1 MIGHTRSRRRG
12 SERLKERTAE
22 ARGGPRV
29 FLLSQSRLANP
40 DTAAAEVAR
49 LATFL
54 EVSPG
59 NEQMI
64 ARAQSA
70 AANAIAD
77 VTMLEAERQSM
88 ASQAN
93 GKNACCLK
101 QELAARNGL
110 DKSDRMHANFV
121 EISIPTY
128 SIYVYLSI

>member
-1 MIGHTRSRRRG
+1 MPRIFRDILLNDGDSSNYFELSVYTIGAPRHAVPGDGLARSSHR
-12 SERLKERTAE
+12 
-22 ARGGPRV
+22 P
-29 FLLSQSRLANP
+29 
-40 DTAAAEVAR
+40 
-49 LATFL
+49 L
-54 EVSPG
+54 ED
-59 NEQMI
+59 
-64 ARAQSA
+64 SA
-70 AANAIAD
+70 MTPT
-77 VTMLEAERQSM
+77 TMLEAERQSM